1 MCVYLSAIDL
11 TSSTGMTR
19 IKRPPGA
26 MVNDN
31 IVFGMEAMTRME
43 CFKVT
48 WIRTGR
54 LPQVLSWKTHLLL
67 FLLLLLLFFLFI
79 IFFFCIF
86 FTLWSIGVSFLF
98 AGPHSKPFRQSCFGS
113 FLPFSKFVLPCCFQS
128 FRPENFSSTF
138 IELFPVSISSCVS
151 PALILGEHVDWRGVS
166 SSEGFRVKTLLDG
179 LVPELKF
186 LPFCQFF
193 ELVVLVLMPL
203 LIIIFVC
210 L

>member
-1 MCVYLSAIDL
+1 
-11 TSSTGMTR
+11 
-19 IKRPPGA
+19 
-26 MVNDN
+26 
-31 IVFGMEAMTRME
+31 MEAMIRME

-54 LPQVLSWKTHLLL
+54 LPQFLSWKTH
-67 FLLLLLLFFLFI
+67 LLLLLLFFLFI
-79 IFFFCIF
+79 IFFFCSFFSCSIF
-86 FTLWSIGVSFLF
+86 LTLWSIGVSFLF
-98 AGPHSKPFRQSCFGS
+98 AGPYSKPFRQSCFRS
-113 FLPFSKFVLPCCFQS
+113 FLPFSKFVLPCSFQS

-151 PALILGEHVDWRGVS
+151 PALIFGEHVDWWGVS
-166 SSEGFRVKTLLDG
+166 SSEGFRVKPLLDG

-193 ELVVLVLMPL
+193 ELIVLVLMPL

-210 L
+210 F